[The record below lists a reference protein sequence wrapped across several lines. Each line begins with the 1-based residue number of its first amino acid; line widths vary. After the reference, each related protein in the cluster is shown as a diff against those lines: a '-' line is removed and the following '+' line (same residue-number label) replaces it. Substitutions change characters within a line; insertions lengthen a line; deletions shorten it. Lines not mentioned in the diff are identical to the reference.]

1 MKQQPQTRVP
11 VRFPSLTVTAYT
23 EAPLLYPLVEHALVR
38 SDGSVGVVLL
48 LREPESK
55 ASAVLWTWAWREGRV
70 TGCKAQWP
78 TVPQGY
84 KEALAEAPEEDHRSR
99 DLGMKVPGLQAQS
112 VRAWPAR
119 DPSPGLQ
126 LWLETSGLAVTSSQA
141 GRERPPGPAM

>member
-1 MKQQPQTRVP
+1 MD
-11 VRFPSLTVTAYT
+11 L
-23 EAPLLYPLVEHALVR
+23 
-38 SDGSVGVVLL
+38 G
-48 LREPESK
+48 PE
-55 ASAVLWTWAWREGRV
+55 RGRV

-126 LWLETSGLAVTSSQA
+126 PARDFRPGCHQFS
-141 GRERPPGPAM
+141 GREGTPPVLPCKALLLPISRAQKGKVSGNDRETTL

>member
-1 MKQQPQTRVP
+1 MPW
-11 VRFPSLTVTAYT
+11 S
-23 EAPLLYPLVEHALVR
+23 R
-38 SDGSVGVVLL
+38 SDGSVGVVSL

-78 TVPQGY
+78 TVPQGFLLLPH
-84 KEALAEAPEEDHRSR
+84 KGALAEAPEEDHRSR
-99 DLGMKVPGLQAQS
+99 DLGMKVPGLQAQT

-126 LWLETSGLAVTSSQA
+126 LRLGTSGLAVTSSQA
-141 GRERPPGPAM
+141 GRERPPGPAR